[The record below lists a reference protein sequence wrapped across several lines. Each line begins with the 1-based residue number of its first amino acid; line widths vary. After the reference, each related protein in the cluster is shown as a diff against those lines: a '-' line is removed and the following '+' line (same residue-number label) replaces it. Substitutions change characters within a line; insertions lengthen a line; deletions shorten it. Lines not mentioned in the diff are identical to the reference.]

1 MASYRKRGGV
11 WHIQIRHQG
20 YPALTKTFNAKTDA
34 DRWVRGVERGLDLGH
49 VSFNNDTPKAT
60 YLCDVLARY
69 RDNVSINKR
78 GHDVEKWRLNA
89 ISQHWPTHCTE
100 SRIVLLLSIVKLSCN
115 NYVNDCA
122 ITNRHQLMG

>member
-11 WHIQIRHQG
+11 WHIQIRRQG

-49 VSFNNDTPKAT
+49 FSFNNDTPKAT
-60 YLCDVLARY
+60 YLCDLLARY

-78 GHDVEKWRLNA
+78 GFKWLVQQVDQFQR
-89 ISQHWPTHCTE
+89 ISDWEFLCQDIFGNGC
-100 SRIVLLLSIVKLSCN
+100 SI
-115 NYVNDCA
+115 YP
-122 ITNRHQLMG
+122 